1 MSDTP
6 KVYPVYNNKFKIGK
20 AGVSSMEADMVIIA
34 NLENFAPSIDGGVEE
49 WNAMEHEGW
58 GDAMMTSKKLSFSF
72 SGKRTYGDPGN
83 DYVAGLAW
91 VSGNDVVTKFEWEL
105 PSGAKVTFNCIVV
118 VTTPGGGDSTS
129 LDGLE
134 FEVHC
139 KGKPDFIPATE
150 TLSKQSRQKGE

>member
-1 MSDTP
+1 MAEVTP

-20 AGVSSMEADMVIIA
+20 AGVTSVEADMVMIA

-91 VSGNDVVTKFEWEL
+91 KSGNDVVSKFEWEL
-105 PSGAKVTFNCIVV
+105 PSGAKVTFDCVV
-118 VTTPGGGDSTS
+118 AVTTPGGGDSTAI
-129 LDGLE
+129 DGLE

-139 KGKPDFIPATE
+139 KGKPVFTPAVA
-150 TLSKQSRQKGE
+150 